1 MSKLTIITKW
11 DKIEENFPQN
21 AGSNSGREWVITKFR
36 IVVRRSRTIVVALTL
51 PMPEVDPL
59 LEIPAS
65 KTAVPLPGSLSKL

>member
-36 IVVRRSRTIVVALTL
+36 IVVRWSRDNSCGINTPDA
-51 PMPEVDPL
+51 
-59 LEIPAS
+59 
-65 KTAVPLPGSLSKL
+65 GG